1 MDPVGDAVRGDA
13 RGVGVPGRAVVA
25 ARLLEFLARTA
36 WFVEDEVAG
45 VADLVP
51 LGGTCI
57 DVGAEY
63 GLYTVAMAAAAG
75 PTGTVHAVEP
85 QPDAHAAM
93 ARTVRLA
100 GLDDR
105 VVRHARALGATAG
118 RATLSVPMRRGLPV
132 HGRAFLTV
140 GAHDGGP
147 NDEEFDESRE
157 VEVEVTTLDEL
168 AEAVGLRRLDLLKAD
183 VEGAELQVLQGG
195 AATIERFRPVV
206 QLEIEE
212 PHLAK
217 YGVAVDDVTG
227 FLADRGYTM
236 SVWVEGA
243 WRRTERVTPA
253 HRNYLFTP

>member
-1 MDPVGDAVRGDA
+1 M
-13 RGVGVPGRAVVA
+13 
-25 ARLLEFLARTA
+25 
-36 WFVEDEVAG
+36 AG

-51 LGGTCI
+51 VGGVCV

-85 QPDAHAAM
+85 QPDAHTAM
-93 ARTVRLA
+93 ARMVRLA
-100 GLDDR
+100 GVDDR
-105 VVRHARALGATAG
+105 VVRHRRALGTTAG

-132 HGRAFLTV
+132 HGRAFLTE
-140 GAHDGGP
+140 GAHGGGP

-157 VEVEVTTLDEL
+157 VEVEVTTLDDL
-168 AEAVGLRRLDLLKAD
+168 AEAEGLHRLDLLKAD

-195 AATIERFRPVV
+195 AATIERLRPAV
-206 QLEIEE
+206 QLEIEQ
-212 PHLAK
+212 PHLDK
-217 YGVAVDDVTG
+217 YGVAAADVTA
-227 FLADRGYTM
+227 FLTERGYAM

-243 WRRTERVTPA
+243 WRRTARVAPA